1 MNLGDWAHM
10 SEEQKHLRNV
20 GAGKREKL
28 GATGHVGRC
37 IFFCKS
43 ITCRLLHGRILS
55 LQNWDGITYTPDR
68 LSNGFRFPPLKK
80 ILAKD
85 KIQAIDFK

>member
-1 MNLGDWAHM
+1 MYLDVRAQM

-20 GAGKREKL
+20 GAGKRKKL

-37 IFFCKS
+37 TLFFANRS
-43 ITCRLLHGRILS
+43 PCRLLHGRILS

-68 LSNGFRFPPLKK
+68 LSNGFLLKRT
-80 ILAKD
+80 IR
-85 KIQAIDFK
+85 AIDLK

>member
-1 MNLGDWAHM
+1 MYLDVRAQM

-20 GAGKREKL
+20 GAGKRKKL

-37 IFFCKS
+37 TFFCKS

-68 LSNGFRFPPLKK
+68 LSN
-80 ILAKD
+80 
-85 KIQAIDFK
+85 DFL